1 MLNNWKDLQLSYNS
15 SNYSPRMIHYSLAS
29 IRELI
34 CAIFYKILLIISLVV
49 AEITFK
55 VIQDHWQWRYLIVHI
70 WLTSSCPPKVCIKF
84 LSTAGAAGL
93 TKQIAGV
100 EELIRQSKAD
110 DQERPRTYTIVG
122 LPDKLQFID
131 VEMFVL
137 DDFDQRN
144 DELTVVDVMDLGLV
158 GTFRPVLK
166 ALVLSQIR
174 TGTCTQTD
182 RQTDRQTDDKT
193 FFKHIH
199 STINSSSSFSSSSNK
214 QLSRSK
220 QSHKIWKP
228 VRFTYLFYW
237 LVSMIDSCTQTL
249 LRVMNYLLPVL
260 CSCKCSIVFLLVII
274 ILYDIPQMIH

>member
-1 MLNNWKDLQLSYNS
+1 MYEISVDCWS
-15 SNYSPRMIHYSLAS
+15 SGVNKTNCWSR
-29 IRELI
+29 RVN
-34 CAIFYKILLIISLVV
+34 K
-49 AEITFK
+49 
-55 VIQDHWQWRYLIVHI
+55 
-70 WLTSSCPPKVCIKF
+70 
-84 LSTAGAAGL
+84 
-93 TKQIAGV
+93 TKQ
-100 EELIRQSKAD
+100 SW
-110 DQERPRTYTIVG
+110 RPRTYTVVG

-131 VEMFVL
+131 IEMFVL

-166 ALVLSQIR
+166 ALVLSQIHAH
-174 TGTCTQTD
+174 

-274 ILYDIPQMIH
+274 ILYDIPQMIR